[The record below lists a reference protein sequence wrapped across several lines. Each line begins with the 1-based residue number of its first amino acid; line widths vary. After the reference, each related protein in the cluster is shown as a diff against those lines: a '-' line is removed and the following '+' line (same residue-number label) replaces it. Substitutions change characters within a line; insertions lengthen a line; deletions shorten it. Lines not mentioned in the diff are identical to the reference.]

1 MAVASLALKWYD
13 YERKNVPYHLC
24 NKSAER
30 LFNKWVLGSNMKRL
44 AVGILAHV
52 DAGKTT
58 LTEGLLY
65 TCGRLRQLGRVDHK
79 NAFLDTEAL
88 ERERGITIFSKQAV
102 LPIGDLEMTLLDTPG
117 HVDFSS
123 EMERTLQV
131 LDYAILVISG
141 ASGIQSHTRTLW
153 QLLNRYQIPTFLFIN
168 KMDLPGTQR
177 EHVMQE
183 LRASLSEG
191 CVDFGAEKS
200 SDQWMEN
207 VAVCDESATNRYL
220 EHGSLSNEEIAELIA
235 SRKVFPCYFGSALR
249 LQGLDELV
257 KGFSLYTELSQY
269 PQRFAARVFK
279 ITRDSQG
286 NRLTHIKVT
295 GGTLSVKMSLKTQES
310 EEKVDQI
317 RIYSGVKYQS
327 VEHAPAGT
335 ICAVTGLTQTRAGQG
350 LGEQQAGELPVLE
363 PMLTYRVLLPQGCDP
378 HSAMQKLSVLEEED
392 PQLHLV
398 WNAQHREI
406 SLQLMGEVQLEIL
419 KTLIL
424 ERFDLS
430 VEFGSGSIV
439 YKETIAAPV
448 EGVGHY
454 EPLRHYAEVHLML
467 EPGER
472 GSGVHVSS
480 TCPEDLLGRSWQ
492 RLILSHL
499 EERVH
504 RGVLTGSPITDLRI
518 TLVAGRAHVK
528 HTEGGDFRQATY
540 RAVRQGLMSAESVL
554 LEPWYDFRL
563 ELPAENVGRA
573 MTDIQRM
580 GGSCTPP
587 ELEGELTLLT
597 GSAPVAGLRDYG
609 REVLSYTRGRGKLS
623 CFYHGYE
630 PCQNA
635 EEVIAEIGYDAERDL
650 AHPADSIFCSHGSGF
665 SVPWNKV
672 REYMHVESGWQL
684 GGEAEQEKEVVP
696 VTGRVPVSYTGAL
709 EQDKELQEIFERTY
723 GTVKRRE
730 MRPQKP
736 LLGTQSAQTAEPI
749 RPIPTGPEY
758 LLVDGYNII
767 FAWDELKT
775 VARESLDTA
784 RKLLMDLLSN
794 YQGYRKCEV
803 ILVFDAYRVPR
814 NTGEVQRYHNI
825 SVVYTKQA
833 ETADAYIEKTTYE
846 LARKSR
852 VRVATSDGMEQM
864 IILGHGA
871 LRVSARM
878 FHQEVEAV
886 GGQIAELLA
895 QINRT
900 EKSQPI
906 HAAYQKAQSL
916 KGTKPKKSLS

>member
-1 MAVASLALKWYD
+1 
-13 YERKNVPYHLC
+13 
-24 NKSAER
+24 
-30 LFNKWVLGSNMKRL
+30 MKRL

-58 LTEGLLY
+58 LSEGLLY

-79 NAFLDTEAL
+79 NAFLDTESL

-102 LPIGDLEMTLLDTPG
+102 LPIGDLEVTLLDTPG

-153 QLLNRYQIPTFLFIN
+153 RLLSRYQIPTFLFIN

-191 CVDFGAEKS
+191 CVDFGAEQS
-200 SDQWMEN
+200 GDEWMEN
-207 VAVCDESATNRYL
+207 IAVCDEEAMSRYL
-220 EHGSLSNEEIAELIA
+220 EKGSLSNSEIAELVA

-249 LQGLDELV
+249 LQGLEELV
-257 KGFSLYTELSQY
+257 KGFSSYTKLPQY
-269 PQRFAARVFK
+269 PQNFAARVFK

-286 NRLTHIKVT
+286 NRLTHVKVT
-295 GGTLSVKMSLKTQES
+295 GGTLRVKMPLKTQDS

-317 RIYSGVKYQS
+317 RIYSGAKYQS
-327 VEHAPAGT
+327 VEQAPAGT
-335 ICAVTGLTQTRAGQG
+335 ICAVTGLNQTRAGQG
-350 LGEQQAGELPVLE
+350 LGEQHAGEAPVLE

-406 SLQLMGEVQLEIL
+406 SLQLMGEVQLEVL
-419 KTLIL
+419 KTLIF
-424 ERFDLS
+424 ERFGLS

-454 EPLRHYAEVHLML
+454 EPLRHYAEVHLLL

-472 GSGVHVSS
+472 GSGVQVFSS
-480 TCPEDLLGRSWQ
+480 CPEDLLGRSWQ
-492 RLILSHL
+492 RLVLTHL

-504 RGVLTGSPITDLRI
+504 RGVLTGAPITDLRI
-518 TLVAGRAHVK
+518 TLVAGSAHVK

-540 RAVRQGLMSAESVL
+540 RAVRQGLMSAESIL
-554 LEPWYDFRL
+554 LEPWYDFCL

-580 GGSCTPP
+580 GGSNTPP
-587 ELEGELTLLT
+587 EPEGELTLLT

-609 REVLSYTRGRGKLS
+609 REVLCYTRGRGKLS
-623 CFYHGYE
+623 CFYRGYE

-635 EEVIAEIGYDAERDL
+635 QEVIAEIGYEAERDL
-650 AHPADSIFCSHGSGF
+650 AHPADSIFCSHGAGF

-672 REYMHVESGWQL
+672 REYMHVESGWQS
-684 GGEAEQEKEVVP
+684 GGEAEQEKAVLP
-696 VTGRVPVSYTGAL
+696 IPGRAPASYTGGL

-723 GTVKRRE
+723 GPVKRRDR
-730 MRPQKP
+730 MPQNLVMGALP
-736 LLGTQSAQTAEPI
+736 SAEPAEPI
-749 RPIPTGPEY
+749 RPIATGPEY

-794 YQGYRKCEV
+794 YQGYRQCEV

-825 SVVYTKQA
+825 NVVYTKQA

-846 LARKSR
+846 LARKYR

-900 EKSQPI
+900 EKSLPVQ
-906 HAAYQKAQSL
+906 AAYQKAQSS
-916 KGTKPKKSLS
+916 KETKPKKSLS

>member
-1 MAVASLALKWYD
+1 
-13 YERKNVPYHLC
+13 
-24 NKSAER
+24 
-30 LFNKWVLGSNMKRL
+30 MKRL

-65 TCGRLRQLGRVDHK
+65 TCGRLRKLGRVDHK
-79 NAFLDTEAL
+79 NAFLDTESL

-102 LPIGDLEMTLLDTPG
+102 LPIGDLEVTLLDTPG

-153 QLLNRYQIPTFLFIN
+153 RLLSRYQIPTFLFIN

-177 EHVMQE
+177 AHLMQE

-191 CVDFGAEKS
+191 CVDFGAEQS
-200 SDQWMEN
+200 GDEWMEN
-207 VAVCDESATNRYL
+207 VAVCDEEAMSRYL
-220 EHGSLSNEEIAELIA
+220 EKGSLSNSEIASLIA

-249 LQGLDELV
+249 LQGLEELV
-257 KGFSLYTELSQY
+257 NGFSSYTKLPQY
-269 PQRFAARVFK
+269 PQSFAARVFK

-286 NRLTHIKVT
+286 NRLTHVKVT
-295 GGTLSVKMSLKTQES
+295 GGTLRVKMPLKTQEN

-317 RIYSGVKYQS
+317 RIYSGAKYQP
-327 VEHAPAGT
+327 VEQAPAGT
-335 ICAVTGLTQTRAGQG
+335 ICAVTGLNQTRAGQG
-350 LGEQQAGELPVLE
+350 LGEQLAGEAPVLE

-419 KTLIL
+419 KTIIF
-424 ERFDLS
+424 ERFGLN

-454 EPLRHYAEVHLML
+454 EPLRHYAEVHLLL

-472 GSGVHVSS
+472 GSGVQVSS
-480 TCPEDLLGRSWQ
+480 SCPEDLLGRSWQ
-492 RLILSHL
+492 RLVLTHL

-504 RGVLTGSPITDLRI
+504 RGVLTGAPLTDLRI

-540 RAVRQGLMSAESVL
+540 RAVRQGLMSAESIL
-554 LEPWYDFRL
+554 LEPWYNFRL

-580 GGSCTPP
+580 GGSCAPP
-587 ELEGELTLLT
+587 EPEGELTLLT

-623 CFYHGYE
+623 CFYRGYE
-630 PCQNA
+630 PCRNA

-650 AHPADSIFCSHGSGF
+650 AHPADSIFCSHGAGF

-672 REYMHVESGWQL
+672 REYMHVESGWQS
-684 GGEAEQEKEVVP
+684 GGEAEQENEVLP
-696 VTGRVPVSYTGAL
+696 ATGRAPASYTGGL

-723 GTVKRRE
+723 GPVKRRDR
-730 MRPQKP
+730 MPQKP
-736 LLGTQSAQTAEPI
+736 VTGAMPSDKPTEPI
-749 RPIPTGPEY
+749 RPIATGPEY

-794 YQGYRKCEV
+794 YQGYRQCEV

-846 LARKSR
+846 LARKYR

-878 FHQEVEAV
+878 FHQEVETV

-895 QINRT
+895 QINQM
-900 EKSQPI
+900 EKSHPVQ
-906 HAAYQKAQSL
+906 AAYQKAQSN
-916 KGTKPKKSLS
+916 KETKPKKSLP